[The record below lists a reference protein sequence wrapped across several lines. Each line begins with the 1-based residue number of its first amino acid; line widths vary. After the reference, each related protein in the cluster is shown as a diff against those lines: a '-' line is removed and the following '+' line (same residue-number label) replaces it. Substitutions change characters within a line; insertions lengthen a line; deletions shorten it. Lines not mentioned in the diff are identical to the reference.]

1 MLYSVRSA
9 CWFRVDTADICT
21 VGLGKASGSAI
32 ERLVQ
37 QSEVLV
43 SDLST
48 NGGSAALIN
57 VRKDYMLEK

>member
-1 MLYSVRSA
+1 MEG
-9 CWFRVDTADICT
+9 FTADIFAT
-21 VGLGKASGSAI
+21 VGLGKASASAI

-48 NGGSAALIN
+48 NGGAAALIN